1 MIVKKGRALSAARFK
16 SRRVAGIQKKARPN
30 RRLQLAKSTTGTSEI
45 TP

>member
-1 MIVKKGRALSAARFK
+1 MIVKKGGALSRRAFK
-16 SRRVAGIQKKARPN
+16 SRRVAGIQKKTRPN